1 MDSLVMDGLTDHKQQ
16 CDSAVS
22 ASDVVI
28 VAAEGGV
35 TPRTDTAALRPS
47 VPLFVRMRASTS
59 AGAVAVNAHAEEER

>member
-1 MDSLVMDGLTDHKQQ
+1 MDGLTDHKQQ

-35 TPRTDTAALRPS
+35 TPRTDMLRPS
-47 VPLFVRMRASTS
+47 VPFFVRMRASTS
-59 AGAVAVNAHAEEER
+59 AGAVAVNAHAEER